1 MLPYILPSLDRRHLA
16 ICKRDVG
23 RYAEQVRER
32 GAGRAPGRLRVLA
45 VAWWGRVGV
54 EEAGGEGEGVAG
66 CCGEAGCTGV
76 VRGGW
81 WGGGGVAAAGGVG
94 VGGAV
99 CWGVVVCRGVVGG
112 GDEGDVGVGE
122 AVGFEGEDEVHADD
136 IRVQGAEVGGGW
148 RCGGW
153 GGGVG

>member
-1 MLPYILPSLDRRHLA
+1 M
-16 ICKRDVG
+16 
-23 RYAEQVRER
+23 
-32 GAGRAPGRLRVLA
+32 LA

-76 VRGGW
+76 VR
-81 WGGGGVAAAGGVG
+81 
-94 VGGAV
+94 
-99 CWGVVVCRGVVGG
+99 G